1 MRKIFAGAAMFSVI
15 GAVLFGGAFA
25 WRTSDSAR
33 GAALVGENGFEISY
47 QPVCDGVADSYLD
60 DSEPT
65 DEAIDIAPVL
75 CHTIIGPNGS
85 NTEVGRGAGK
95 NEGDFKLAV
104 VGGDVK
110 IRRLHDDT
118 NDCSVNDF
126 SGSVRLLSPG
136 EVIPPGGEGGKF
148 VAFVSVNDG
157 APASCQGELVYYR
170 VTIYAENPDPSV
182 DPSIANAR

>member
-1 MRKIFAGAAMFSVI
+1 MRKIFASAALVSVVGAL
-15 GAVLFGGAFA
+15 LFGGAFA

-60 DSEPT
+60 DAEPT
-65 DEAIDIAPVL
+65 DAAVDLAAVA

-104 VGGDVK
+104 VGGEVQNPPSP
-110 IRRLHDDT
+110 RR
-118 NDCSVNDF
+118 NE
-126 SGSVRLLSPG
+126 RLLGERLFGKRSLAFAGRSHPARGRGRQVRRVRQRERRRPG
-136 EVIPPGGEGGKF
+136 RLPG
-148 VAFVSVNDG
+148 
-157 APASCQGELVYYR
+157 
-170 VTIYAENPDPSV
+170 
-182 DPSIANAR
+182 

>member
-1 MRKIFAGAAMFSVI
+1 MRKIFAGAALISVI
-15 GAVLFGGAFA
+15 GAVLFGGVFA

-65 DEAIDIAPVL
+65 DVAVDIAPVV

-95 NEGDFKLAV
+95 NDGDFKLAV

-157 APASCQGELVYYR
+157 APASCQGEMVYYR
-170 VTIYAENPDPSV
+170 VTIYAENPNPSV
-182 DPSIANAR
+182 DPAIADAR